1 MRLELIIGPMFAGKS
16 SAVLQRIR
24 RAKVIGRNVF
34 IVTSILDTRYDLS
47 GASVKTHDQ
56 EGVIA
61 TGLGVDDLQD
71 ILKLASFQQCNTI
84 IIEEAQ
90 FFNGLYDM
98 VKKIV
103 EVYRKD
109 VIVVG
114 LDGDS
119 DRKPFGDI
127 LQLIP
132 LADSVTKLAA
142 LCKRCSDGTEGHFTA
157 LIANKEEK
165 KQQIYVGGADK
176 YLPMCR
182 RHYLENLALSRL

>member
-1 MRLELIIGPMFAGKS
+1 MHLELIIGPMFAGKS
-16 SAVLQRIR
+16 SAILQRIR
-24 RAKVIGRNVF
+24 RAKVIGRNVL
-34 IVTSILDTRYDLS
+34 IVTSVLDTRYDVR

-56 EGVIA
+56 EGVTA
-61 TGLGVDDLQD
+61 TGLGVNDLEE
-71 ILKLASFQQCNTI
+71 ILKLGSFQQCDVI
-84 IIEEAQ
+84 VIEEAQ
-90 FFNGLYDM
+90 FFNGLYDV
-98 VKKIV
+98 VKLIV
-103 EVYRKD
+103 EVYKKD

-142 LCKRCSDGTEGHFTA
+142 LCKRCSNGTEGHFTA
-157 LIANKEEK
+157 LVSDPSDK

-182 RHYLENLALSRL
+182 RHYLENLLPA

>member
-47 GASVKTHDQ
+47 GTSVKTHDK
-56 EGVIA
+56 EGIVA
-61 TGLGVDDLQD
+61 TGIGVNELPD
-71 ILKLASFQQCNTI
+71 ILRLASFQQCDTI

-90 FFNGLYDM
+90 FFNNLYNM
-98 VKKIV
+98 VKTMV
-103 EVYRKD
+103 EVYKKD

-119 DRKPFGDI
+119 DRKPFGEI

-132 LADSVTKLAA
+132 FADSVTKLAA
-142 LCKRCSDGTEGHFTA
+142 LCKICSDGTEGHFTA
-157 LIANKEEK
+157 LVAEK
-165 KQQIYVGGADK
+165 ASKTQQIYVGGADK

-182 RHYLENLALSRL
+182 LHYLENL

>member
-71 ILKLASFQQCNTI
+71 ILKLAAFQRSDI
-84 IIEEAQ
+84 IVIEEAQ
-90 FFNGLYDM
+90 FFNGLYDTI
-98 VKKIV
+98 KLIV
-103 EVYRKD
+103 EVYKKD

-119 DRKPFGDI
+119 DRKPFGQI

-132 LADSVTKLAA
+132 LADSVVKLAA
-142 LCKRCSDGTEGHFTA
+142 LCKRCSNGTEGHFTA
-157 LIANKEEK
+157 LVADKEGKTE
-165 KQQIYVGGADK
+165 QIYVGGADK

-182 RHYLENLALSRL
+182 RHYLENL